1 MMYLTEPKMSSVVM
15 KQYKYKLNSYIGALT
30 SLIMIQIIAILLSF
44 ASTGMSATGTELIE
58 ISVYYYYTADFV
70 IICTMLWAAM
80 TAITIT
86 TKAYRFDDFSFVT
99 NRITSNLSNIV
110 FLITISVI
118 GAVTAILSSFFIKTI
133 MYFIFDLEKMMVIQA
148 SFIEYVVGIVALC
161 FYLLLFSA
169 IGYFIGTLYQ
179 VSKASLFLS
188 IALLITAIILLGIP
202 IEAVFQFFAFEE
214 SIGMFIVKV
223 LITVLGLFV
232 TSSAMSNKLEV
243 K

>member
-1 MMYLTEPKMSSVVM
+1 MMYLTEPKMSNLVM

-30 SLIMIQIIAILLSF
+30 SLIMIQIIAILMSF
-44 ASTGMSATGTELIE
+44 ASTGMMGTGTELIG
-58 ISVYYYYTADFV
+58 INVYYYTADFV
-70 IICTMLWAAM
+70 IIFTMLWAAM

-148 SFIEYVVGIVALC
+148 SFIEYVVGIVALF

-202 IEAVFQFFAFEE
+202 IEVVFQFFAFEE